1 MLAKFKI
8 GPRLG
13 LAFGLLVVLMIV
25 MSIMAATQTRSIA
38 ANVRY
43 FTVNIVPSLTT
54 MNEARGYLS
63 DRRIL
68 EYRHLS
74 TGDLAEKEQVQAR
87 IAGVD
92 KALDES
98 LAKYF
103 REDISDDTDRRNAEA
118 FKAAVEAYRRLWP
131 DIESMS
137 RASASDPSLEDRV
150 SRLMLGE
157 SAQAFTAA
165 DRTGKA
171 WIAYM
176 VELSSRGAATAAE
189 DETLGTRVLAVGGLI
204 STLLGIGA
212 AVLMT
217 RSVVQPLREAVD
229 AANLVAAGDLTRR
242 IDARQRQDETG
253 ELLAALAR
261 MQESL
266 VSTVSS
272 VRRNAESVATASA
285 QIAQGNQDLSQR
297 TEEQAS
303 ALQQT
308 AATMTELGETVRH
321 NADNAQQADQLA
333 RGASQAAELGGEVVA
348 RVVTTMKGINDSSR
362 RIAEIIGTID
372 GIAFQTNILALNAA
386 VEAARAGEQGRGFAV
401 VAGEVRNLAQR
412 AATAARE
419 IKGLITSSVEQVEEG
434 SSLVDQAGER
444 MTEIVAAIGRVSDIV
459 AEISAASGEQ
469 SRGVGQVA
477 EAVSQM
483 DQVTQQNAALV
494 EESASAAD
502 SLRQQ
507 AGLLV
512 EAVSVFRVDG
522 TAAVP
527 RQVPAPAAVV
537 PVSAPVSAPVAA
549 PVALAPAARPAPA
562 SKPAKAAPAPAPAA
576 TAPAADDD
584 WTSF

>member
-1 MLAKFKI
+1 MLAKLKI

-13 LAFGLLVVLMIV
+13 LAFGLLVVLMIA
-25 MSIMAATQTRSIA
+25 MSITAATQTHSIA
-38 ANVRY
+38 GNVRY
-43 FTVNIVPSLTT
+43 FTTNIVPSLTT

-74 TGDLAEKEQVQAR
+74 TGDLAEKEQIQAR

-92 KALDES
+92 KSLDES
-98 LAKYF
+98 LARYF
-103 REDISDDTDRRNAEA
+103 REDISDDTDRRNTEA
-118 FKAAVEAYRRLWP
+118 FKAAVETYRRLWP
-131 DIESMS
+131 DIEAMS
-137 RASASDPSLEDRV
+137 RASAGDASLEDRA
-150 SRLMLGE
+150 SKLMLGD

-165 DRTGKA
+165 DRAGKA
-171 WIAYM
+171 WIAHM
-176 VELSSRGAATAAE
+176 VELGSRGAVTASE
-189 DETLGTRVLAVGGLI
+189 DETLATRLLFVGGLI
-204 STLLGIGA
+204 GSLLGIGA

-217 RSVVQPLREAVD
+217 RSVVRPLREAVD
-229 AANLVAAGDLTRR
+229 AANRVAAGDLTQRIEVRR
-242 IDARQRQDETG
+242 HDETG
-253 ELLAALAR
+253 EMLAALAR
-261 MQESL
+261 MQQSL
-266 VSTVSS
+266 VATVGS

-285 QIAQGNQDLSQR
+285 QIALGNQDLSQR

-308 AATMTELGETVRH
+308 AATMSELGETVRH

-333 RGASQAAELGGEVVA
+333 RSASDAASRGGEVVA
-348 RVVTTMKGINDSSR
+348 QVVTTMKGINDSSR
-362 RIAEIIGTID
+362 RIADIIGTID

-412 AATAARE
+412 SATAARE
-419 IKGLITSSVEQVEEG
+419 IKGLITHSVEQVEQG
-434 SSLVDQAGER
+434 STLVDQAGAR
-444 MTEIVAAIGRVSDIV
+444 MDEIVASIRRVSDIV
-459 AEISAASGEQ
+459 GEISSASGEQ

-477 EAVSQM
+477 EAVTQM

-512 EAVSVFRVDG
+512 EAVSVFRVDAA
-522 TAAVP
+522 AAVP
-527 RQVPAPAAVV
+527 RHAPVPAAV
-537 PVSAPVSAPVAA
+537 APVSA

-576 TAPAADDD
+576 ATAPAADDD

>member
-13 LAFGLLVVLMIV
+13 LAFGLLVVLMIA
-25 MSIMAATQTRSIA
+25 MSIMAATQTHSIA
-38 ANVRY
+38 GNVRY
-43 FTVNIVPSLTT
+43 FTTNVVPSLTT

-74 TGDLAEKEQVQAR
+74 TGDPAEKEQVQAR

-92 KALDES
+92 KALNES

-103 REDISDDTDRRNAEA
+103 REDISDDTDRRNTEA
-118 FKAAVEAYRRLWP
+118 FKAAVEAYRKLWP
-131 DIESMS
+131 EIESMS
-137 RASASDPSLEDRV
+137 RASAGDASLEDRA

-165 DRTGKA
+165 DRAGKA
-171 WIAYM
+171 WIAHM
-176 VELSSRGAATAAE
+176 VELGARGAATAAE
-189 DETLGTRVLAVGGLI
+189 DETLATRVLAVGGLI
-204 STLLGIGA
+204 ATLLGLGA

-229 AANLVAAGDLTRR
+229 AANRVAAGDLTRR
-242 IDARQRQDETG
+242 IEAGRRQDETG

-348 RVVTTMKGINDSSR
+348 RVVTTMKGINNSSR

-386 VEAARAGEQGRGFAV
+386 VAAARAGEQGRGFAV

-477 EAVSQM
+477 EAVTQM

-512 EAVSVFRVDG
+512 DAVAVFRLDG
-522 TAAVP
+522 AAALPEREASPAVAARPVP
-527 RQVPAPAAVV
+527 VAPVTPPAA
-537 PVSAPVSAPVAA
+537 APVVAA
-549 PVALAPAARPAPA
+549 PAMRPAANRT
-562 SKPAKAAPAPAPAA
+562 AKAA
-576 TAPAADDD
+576 TPAADDD
-584 WTSF
+584 WASF